1 MEIYSVLHFF
11 TRHIFFFNTLTF
23 NLRRSNIMMP
33 HAVPVFVHR
42 QHEMNSTDSERVNLE
57 AFARAVLRARH
68 SADASAWAQQ
78 LLAQELSSLP

>member
-1 MEIYSVLHFF
+1 MPC
-11 TRHIFFFNTLTF
+11 
-23 NLRRSNIMMP
+23 MP

-78 LLAQELSSLP
+78 VLLDHDLSSSSPFP